1 MFPRYNPLNLNY
13 KRIYNLIKKLDISKH
28 NNYWTFKGTKN
39 NISFSNVLN
48 NKLIFYST
56 RMPYKDKIV
65 IKDENNNILLSL
77 FLSVKDSK
85 ITILPLQVSNNWMI
99 INNIIKNSFINLIQ
113 FIEDYLYYDD
123 YDKEDVRMLGLIVPI
138 K

>member
-113 FIEDYLYYDD
+113 FIED
-123 YDKEDVRMLGLIVPI
+123 
-138 K
+138 